1 MRTIFYL
8 IDTMA
13 CDTQGTQKQLLE
25 TIRRLDRDAWS
36 PHLVCLWESPWMR
49 TAQLPCP
56 VHVLGH
62 RGFLKR
68 GFPRVLRDLGALVDR
83 FDACLVHVYFDE
95 SIIVGW
101 LGSRRARRRPVL
113 VSSRRDMGLGA
124 GNQPWY
130 HRLFPLVLQ
139 AANRDFAGIVTNS
152 EMVRAYAAKR
162 EHTPASRYV
171 VIRNGIDP
179 VVGQPAGAVARDGR
193 LRVGI
198 VASLTAVKRHDVL
211 LAAWARLPRDP
222 AGAAELHILGEGPER
237 PALEQQAAALGIA
250 DSVRFHGAV
259 TDVGAQLEAF
269 DIGVLCSDREGLSN
283 AILEYMAHGLP
294 VVATDAGGN
303 GELVDAANGVLVPTG
318 DPDALA
324 HALAGLLA
332 DGDRRRELGAGSRR
346 KIEAGFTWEAAMRDL
361 TGFYERLLPGG

>member
-1 MRTIFYL
+1 LRTIFYL

-25 TIRRLDRDAWS
+25 TIRRLDRSAWS

-49 TAQLPCP
+49 TARLPCP

-62 RGFLKR
+62 RGFLKP
-68 GFPRVLRDLGALVDR
+68 GFPRVLRDLGALIDSC
-83 FDACLVHVYFDE
+83 DACLVHAYFDE
-95 SIIVGW
+95 SVIVGW
-101 LGSRRARRRPVL
+101 LGARLARRRPVL

-130 HRLFPLVLQ
+130 HGLFPLVLQ
-139 AANRDFAGIVTNS
+139 AANRDFGGIVTNS
-152 EMVRAYAAKR
+152 EVVRAYAAHR
-162 EHTPASRYV
+162 ERTAASRYV

-179 VVGQPAGAVARDGR
+179 VAARPADAIPHEGP

-211 LAAWARLPRDP
+211 LAAWSRLPL
-222 AGAAELHILGEGPER
+222 AVAETAELHVLGEGPER

-250 DSVRFHGAV
+250 GAVRFHGAV
-259 TDVGAQLEAF
+259 TDVAERLDAL

-303 GELVDAANGVLVPTG
+303 GELVDGTNGILVPTG

-324 HALAGLLA
+324 RALADLLA
-332 DGDRRRELGAGSRR
+332 DGDRRRELGARSRR
-346 KIEAGFTWEAAMRDL
+346 RIDAGFTWDAAMRDL
-361 TGFYERLLPGG
+361 TGFYERLLAGA